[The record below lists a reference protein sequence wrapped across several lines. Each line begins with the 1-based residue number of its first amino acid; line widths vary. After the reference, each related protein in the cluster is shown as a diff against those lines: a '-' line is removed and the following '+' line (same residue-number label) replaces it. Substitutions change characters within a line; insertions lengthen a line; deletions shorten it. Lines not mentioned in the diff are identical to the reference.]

1 MSQKILRK
9 KNISVIGT
17 GDIMII
23 YLIKQNK
30 MKKLID
36 FILCDKIYFYLVV
49 LSGAWFT
56 YKGNYTIAFLELVL
70 IMLLIKKDK
79 I

>member
-1 MSQKILRK
+1 
-9 KNISVIGT
+9 
-17 GDIMII
+17 
-23 YLIKQNK
+23 

-36 FILCDKIYFYLVV
+36 FILCDKMYFYLVV

-70 IMLLIKKDK
+70 IMLLIKKDR